1 MLPGA
6 ANTGQLLVTPR
17 PSAAANRMP
26 PVRGLFLSAMALV
39 ARGVLL
45 GWIPTA
51 DGEGDEDESAA
62 PETAVI
68 IFRAL
73 GN

>member
-6 ANTGQLLVTPR
+6 TDAGQLLLTPR
-17 PSAAANRMP
+17 LTVSANRMP
-26 PVRGLFLSAMALV
+26 PVRGLFLSAMVLVVRDAL
-39 ARGVLL
+39 A
-45 GWIPTA
+45 GWLRTA
-51 DGEGDEDESAA
+51 DGEGDGDESAA